1 MKSMTGYGISRWKS
15 NDCYIEVVVQSYNS
29 KNFESRVQIP
39 PFYSSLEGELRKE
52 LQKKFS
58 RGFISLLVNRSPSW
72 PVKQTMVQW
81 NKKQALKWRALYNK
95 MASALKIKNNL
106 DLVTLAQQT
115 GVMEVLSQ
123 PALVSSKEKSQL
135 KALMRKAID
144 LCDKERV
151 REGLALKKDFQ
162 KNIKQLSLCLQR
174 IKSHSLRQNE
184 KASKNIKEKIRSV
197 DLTDEQRTIQ
207 DVTAALISRLDTS
220 EEFSRME
227 EHIRVFRTLVIAKG
241 VMGKKISFYLQE
253 MIREVNT
260 IGSKSQDFK
269 LTQEVVQAKTLI
281 ERMREQVNN
290 VE

>member
-1 MKSMTGYGISRWKS
+1 M
-15 NDCYIEVVVQSYNS
+15 
-29 KNFESRVQIP
+29 
-39 PFYSSLEGELRKE
+39 
-52 LQKKFS
+52 
-58 RGFISLLVNRSPSW
+58 
-72 PVKQTMVQW
+72 
-81 NKKQALKWRALYNK
+81 
-95 MASALKIKNNL
+95 
-106 DLVTLAQQT
+106 
-115 GVMEVLSQ
+115 
-123 PALVSSKEKSQL
+123 
-135 KALMRKAID
+135 
-144 LCDKERV
+144 
-151 REGLALKKDFQ
+151 
-162 KNIKQLSLCLQR
+162 
-174 IKSHSLRQNE
+174 RQNE

>member
-1 MKSMTGYGISRWKS
+1 MTGYGISRWKS

-162 KNIKQLSLCLQR
+162 KNI
-174 IKSHSLRQNE
+174 
-184 KASKNIKEKIRSV
+184 
-197 DLTDEQRTIQ
+197 
-207 DVTAALISRLDTS
+207 
-220 EEFSRME
+220 
-227 EHIRVFRTLVIAKG
+227 
-241 VMGKKISFYLQE
+241 
-253 MIREVNT
+253 
-260 IGSKSQDFK
+260 
-269 LTQEVVQAKTLI
+269 
-281 ERMREQVNN
+281 
-290 VE
+290 